1 MAGLTGVISQRL
13 DNKQDRFLDNVAL
26 GSTATITSDARRC
39 AKVSSHTEIA
49 VIADTE
55 IVNSGNLTVAVLA
68 SATIDGTFS
77 EVQNVVYGAGTIDA
91 GTQFFTYTPD
101 TTVPHYVKVAITTV
115 EDLSADKVTATMHYT
130 A

>member
-13 DNKQDRFLDNVAL
+13 DNKQDRFFDNVAL
-26 GSTATITSDARRC
+26 GSTATITSSAKRC

-49 VIADTE
+49 IIADTE
-55 IVNSGNLTVAVLA
+55 IINAANLTVSITASTAV
-68 SATIDGTFS
+68 DGTFN
-77 EVQNVVYGAGTIDA
+77 EVQNVVYGAGTIAA

-101 TTVPHYVKVAITTV
+101 TTVPHYVKVAITTA
-115 EDLSADKVTATMHYT
+115 EDLSADKVTATIYYT